1 MVKSDTIRI
10 QPTLT
15 PDPPH
20 INVTV
25 VGLEERRAIEKITCD
40 LINKRDR
47 YVITCDLINKRDRYV
62 ITCDLINKRDRY
74 VMKTWVSM
82 YL

>member
-1 MVKSDTIRI
+1 VIKSEVIRI

-25 VGLEERRAIEKITCD
+25 VGLEERRAIEKVACE

-47 YVITCDLINKRDRYV
+47 
-62 ITCDLINKRDRY
+62 
-74 VMKTWVSM
+74 
-82 YL
+82 